1 MNQYTE
7 KPADRTFFTLFNG
20 SRFRVLH
27 QRRGHDESLAGR
39 TERVRGGHAGRVVRR
54 ETRAGQVPGVVR
66 GDARV
71 VPGLTFGA
79 AVGGSEAAIA
89 VPDLGSAASVVT
101 YGYQAAERRAERYTA
116 VDLRP

>member
-1 MNQYTE
+1 MW
-7 KPADRTFFTLFNG
+7 
-20 SRFRVLH
+20 
-27 QRRGHDESLAGR
+27 
-39 TERVRGGHAGRVVRR
+39 R
-54 ETRAGQVPGVVR
+54 EARAGQVPGVVR

-79 AVGGSEAAIA
+79 AVGRSEAAIA

-101 YGYQAAERRAERYTA
+101 YGYHAAERRAVRYTA